1 MESRSELKEKLHAL
15 INDIEDEYV
24 LNVLNEDIMPY
35 VIVNRTKKI
44 DEEEQLTSKQIKEL
58 EEAIKEAETGE
69 TIASDEFKKMTG
81 RWRMK

>member
-15 INDIEDEYV
+15 INVIEDEYV

-35 VIVNRTKKI
+35 VIENRTKKMDE
-44 DEEEQLTSKQIKEL
+44 DEELTPKQVKEL

-69 TIASDEFKKMTG
+69 TITSDVLK
-81 RWRMK
+81 R